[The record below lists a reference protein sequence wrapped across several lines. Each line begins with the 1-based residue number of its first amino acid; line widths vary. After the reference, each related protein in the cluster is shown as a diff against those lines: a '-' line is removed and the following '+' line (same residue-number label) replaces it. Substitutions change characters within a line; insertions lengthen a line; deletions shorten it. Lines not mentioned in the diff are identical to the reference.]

1 MGCEDVSGE
10 IERIRECREK
20 ERESESGKREKEMVQ
35 EWGER
40 GCKSGE
46 RDGMKVGRER
56 I

>member
-1 MGCEDVSGE
+1 MSGE

-20 ERESESGKREKEMVQ
+20 ERERDREGEIGKREKERVQ

-56 I
+56 A

>member
-1 MGCEDVSGE
+1 MSGE

-20 ERESESGKREKEMVQ
+20 EREIERGRLGKERK
-35 EWGER
+35 R

-56 I
+56 A